1 MAEKV
6 GSLAYETA
14 QLRLAMRNMR
24 ASYIENVRT
33 GRCKM
38 DAKALA
44 EFDEQLEIQNAR
56 YRNAKGLSAKR

>member
-1 MAEKV
+1 MAQKI
-6 GSLAYETA
+6 GTLAYETA
-14 QLRLAMRNMR
+14 QLRLAMRTMR
-24 ASYIENVRT
+24 ANYLENVRT

-56 YRNAKGLSAKR
+56 SKTLSAKR